1 MREIT
6 VKKKGPRGVGFEG
19 CYSPGSVMASPNER
33 GGGGQGGGGQNPRAR
48 ASMGPGP
55 LEPLPLLVTR
65 HAPSGLVDN
74 EWLSC

>member
-1 MREIT
+1 MRGE
-6 VKKKGPRGVGFEG
+6 
-19 CYSPGSVMASPNER
+19 
-33 GGGGQGGGGQNPRAR
+33 GGGGGGGGAKPPGPGLNGTR

-55 LEPLPLLVTR
+55 LEPRPFLVTR